1 MTSIEDH
8 TQEDNIQCISV
19 NQVNYVLAFLTYIIM
34 VMMTM
39 IVIIIIIRRRIII
52 IRRRMMM
59 MMMMEIKFVY
69 QLPHFFYM
77 FRTY

>member
-1 MTSIEDH
+1 MTSIKDH
-8 TQEDNIQCISV
+8 TQEDNNIQCISV
-19 NQVNYVLAFLTYIIM
+19 NQANYVLAFLTYIIM

-39 IVIIIIIRRRIII
+39 IVIIIIIR
-52 IRRRMMM
+52 RRRMMM